1 MHHWSVTTKC
11 RRGVA
16 CILLGFTAIVS
27 LSTLLIACGSS
38 PSVVPTMSVVATPSP
53 SASPEPTLVLGKCA
67 ALLPLGQRPAPDILR
82 DIRVPGDR
90 EGVRALVE
98 RLPRQIDGKPLQ
110 LPFVGP
116 PEIFAARYGA
126 DATLVLNAKQLAPG
140 ETGLSAI
147 EREVAT
153 TSASCAAGR
162 DGNLVWVVL
171 NQPGL
176 VVIGWAAA
184 DGGWSFGAVAPD
196 MVRAERL
203 VAAYRDATGSR
214 DGATLA
220 SDARS
225 TMMASLAWA
234 SDEIVGGERQ
244 GYWRLTDNDTFT
256 DLPAHYAAFERQ
268 PLASAT
274 AVIRDALLGEMP
286 AGPIAG
292 VAPVVSLDAAPLN
305 PELEE

>member
-1 MHHWSVTTKC
+1 M
-11 RRGVA
+11 
-16 CILLGFTAIVS
+16 
-27 LSTLLIACGSS
+27 
-38 PSVVPTMSVVATPSP
+38 VATPSP

-184 DGGWSFGAVAPD
+184 DGGWSFSAVAPD
-196 MVRAERL
+196 MARAEML

-274 AVIRDALLGEMP
+274 TVIRDALLGEMP

-305 PELEE
+305 PEVEE